1 MDGDVKES
9 HGGVLCERELEEEEV
24 VADAAGL
31 GTGSELLL
39 S

>member
-9 HGGVLCERELEEEEV
+9 HGGVLCERELEEEV

-31 GTGSELLL
+31 GTGSELLI

>member
-9 HGGVLCERELEEEEV
+9 HGGVLFEWELEEEEV
-24 VADAAGL
+24 VTDAAVL
-31 GTGSELLL
+31 STGSELLI